1 MTKIKVIINLIIFL
15 VSLFLLHYGH
25 RETSLKN
32 LAIMLVGMFGVLYVL
47 YKYNKS
53 N

>member
-1 MTKIKVIINLIIFL
+1 MNKIKVIINLFIFMG
-15 VSLFLLHYGH
+15 SLFLLHYGNK
-25 RETSLKN
+25 ETSLEN